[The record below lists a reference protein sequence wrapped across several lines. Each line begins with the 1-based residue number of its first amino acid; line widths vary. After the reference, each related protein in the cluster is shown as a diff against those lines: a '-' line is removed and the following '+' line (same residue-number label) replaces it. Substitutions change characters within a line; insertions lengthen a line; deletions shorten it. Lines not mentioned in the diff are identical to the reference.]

1 MPILVQIP
9 TTEERSS
16 MLKSFTVYIVQVED
30 FGRSYQIERRF
41 DDFAKLHGE
50 LVLVDTGVPSLPEK
64 KMWSSTDASTVAE
77 RRPAFEKLLRY
88 CLRSEPVVF
97 DKDQALWKFLELPA
111 PGVVA
116 ARYLHKTRQL
126 TLISQIRKLMDPKY
140 EKEHAYRL
148 GHASVIKVNLHL
160 LSTEGAL
167 DGVKAPSAAPA
178 AAAVG
183 DDSGAEA
190 SLGSSFA
197 NGAGS
202 PTQDKPA
209 TPCADEGGASS
220 TAASPTGESP
230 SQEAE
235 SGILD
240 MLRWC
245 LANGGESTRKT
256 FLDERGMTI
265 MLNLLFRKGESG
277 AAPDQKVR
285 NVMNALVKAE
295 GDKFPR
301 VFAAFLADGG
311 VSVLGSA
318 KGLLQGSRGFG
329 EFISKLLWIA
339 WDEETQRAF
348 LSGGGS
354 TSPALSLLGALFE
367 SPSRGARATAGLLL
381 SCLLESRLLEEKEEQ
396 AAAGVNTIVEEM
408 VACSPGWCS
417 SDSDGKGTDK
427 AEAELAAFVQ
437 SLGSTEERLG
447 RILACAD
454 AAWRLN
460 GGNLPEEGNPLWA
473 CCAFA
478 LWCVLKIKPKP
489 ARIAQLRLALPAVVQ
504 VAPARARWL
513 AGEVLLM
520 LQLQLPKEVCSASS
534 EGLEGIVEATFQERA
549 ALELAL
555 EQQVDHSR
563 HKFAAGLEESSQVI
577 AGQRGLADARQQPL
591 ELLEAGGAWH
601 RELEA
606 ILGRLGGSRGE
617 LSGALGSA
625 EEKREC
631 AQGVILGVMQM
642 ELPLPGSGSED
653 QHMERTLGSMRE
665 VEAEYL
671 AMSRELQQ
679 HEQLLQEHDALVDQ
693 ANKAMDQADRAVQ
706 EMRREI
712 SELEVNMNAKQR
724 EAQSTRTMASSDLSV
739 RKGQL
744 AAEVESVKAKQAKIR
759 ERAQKLQGGELLDAQ
774 GVPLDAVA
782 KEQQMSRMKAEAGQ
796 QKAKLAELQAEQA
809 KWETD
814 PQTLEQQA
822 EAAEQEVLRMGQ
834 ERDGLRVQL
843 GLLEEEHG
851 QARAVWQEQVCQL
864 QARRGGKDAAE
875 RQCNGMRRQLEG
887 QWSSWQPLWVQRLQ
901 TWRDRMQSLSK
912 AQQGE
917 QRLATAIAQ
926 GWDQLRNE
934 RDLRREV
941 LQELQRLQG
950 RLDALAGQLA
960 AVDDGPLE
968 ALG

>member
-1 MPILVQIP
+1 MPVLVQIP
-9 TTEERSS
+9 STEERSS
-16 MLKSFTVYIVQVED
+16 MLKSFTVYIVKVED

-50 LVLVDTGVPSLPEK
+50 LLPVDSDVPSLPEK

-88 CLRSEPVVF
+88 CLRSESIVF
-97 DKDQALWKFLELPA
+97 DKDQALWKFLELPS

-116 ARYLHKTRQL
+116 ARYLYKTRQL
-126 TLISQIRKLMDPKY
+126 TYISQIRKLMDSKY

-167 DGVKAPSAAPA
+167 DKVKAPAAAPA
-178 AAAVG
+178 AAPEG
-183 DDSGAEA
+183 DDPCTDA
-190 SLGSSFA
+190 SLGTSFPSS
-197 NGAGS
+197 AGS
-202 PTQDKPA
+202 PAAKDKPA
-209 TPCADEGGASS
+209 APGADEGGAPSS
-220 TAASPTGESP
+220 AASPSGESP
-230 SQEAE
+230 AQEAE
-235 SGILD
+235 NAVLD

-256 FLDERGMTI
+256 FLDERGLTI
-265 MLNLLFRKGESG
+265 MLNLLFRKGQSG
-277 AAPDQKVR
+277 AAPDQRVR

-295 GDKFPR
+295 GEKFPG
-301 VFAAFLADGG
+301 VFAAFLAGGG

-318 KGLLQGSRGFG
+318 RGLLQGSRGFG

-339 WDEETQRAF
+339 WDEGTQRAF
-348 LSGGGS
+348 LTGGGS
-354 TSPALSLLGALFE
+354 TSPALGLLGALFE
-367 SPSRGARATAGLLL
+367 SPSSGARATAGLLL

-417 SDSDGKGTDK
+417 ADGDGKTADK

-437 SLGSTEERLG
+437 SLGSTEERLA

-460 GGNLPEEGNPLWA
+460 GGTLPDEGSPLWA

-520 LQLQLPKEVCSASS
+520 LQLQLPKEVCSASA
-534 EGLEGIVEATFQERA
+534 EGIEGIVEITFQERA

-555 EQQVDHSR
+555 EQQVEHSR
-563 HKFAAGLEESSQVI
+563 RKFAAGLDESSQVI
-577 AGQRGLADARQQPL
+577 AGQRGLADVRRQPL
-591 ELLEAGGAWH
+591 ELLQAGGAWH
-601 RELEA
+601 RELDA
-606 ILGRLGGSRGE
+606 ILGRLGGSRDE
-617 LSGALGSA
+617 LSGALGAA
-625 EEKREC
+625 EEKRES

-642 ELPLPGSGSED
+642 ELAGSED
-653 QHMERTLGSMRE
+653 QHMERALSSMRE

-671 AMSRELQQ
+671 AKSRELQQ
-679 HEQLLQEHDALVDQ
+679 HEELLQEHDALVDQ

-712 SELEVNMNAKQR
+712 SELEVKMNAKQR

-744 AAEVESVKAKQAKIR
+744 AAEADSVKVKQGRIR
-759 ERAQKLQGGELLDAQ
+759 DRAQKLQAGELLDDK
-774 GVPLDAVA
+774 GVPLDATA
-782 KEQQMSRMKAEAGQ
+782 KEQEMARMKAEAGQ
-796 QKAKLAELQAEQA
+796 LKAKLAELQAEQA
-809 KWETD
+809 KWEVD

-843 GLLEEEHG
+843 GALEEEHG
-851 QARAVWQEQVCQL
+851 QARAVWQEQVSQL

-875 RQCNGMRRQLEG
+875 RQCAGMRRQLEG

-901 TWRDRMQSLSK
+901 TWRDRMHSLSK

-917 QRLATAIAQ
+917 QRLATAITQ
-926 GWDQLRNE
+926 GWERLRNE

-941 LQELQRLQG
+941 LQEVQRLQE